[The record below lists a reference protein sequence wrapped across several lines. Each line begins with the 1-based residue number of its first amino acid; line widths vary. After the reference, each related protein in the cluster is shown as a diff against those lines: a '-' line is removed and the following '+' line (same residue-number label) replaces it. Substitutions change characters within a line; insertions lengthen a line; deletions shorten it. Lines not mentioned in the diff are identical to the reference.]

1 MRNSKELSKM
11 NLWAVQIF
19 KLFWVGLIRWDWW
32 LRHVESDL
40 IFVKMCISR
49 RPILTCKKITNH
61 KEIQIGKK
69 RFFLSKKKESSR
81 RTKSFPSPDEEKQ
94 VVIYSDRRQWR
105 IEPMSSWWI
114 IIFFAR
120 CFVFLIKQHG
130 RRCKFLNASWLII
143 KVSLVSCESGLDKG

>member
-1 MRNSKELSKM
+1 MIYQSTPLNWIMWNSKELSKM

-61 KEIQIGKK
+61 KEIQIGEK
-69 RFFLSKKKESSR
+69 RFFLSKKKRIVSANEKFSLAWQGKTSGNLFGPPSVTNWANEQLMNNYLFCPLLR
-81 RTKSFPSPDEEKQ
+81 FFNKTTRTTMQIFKCL
-94 VVIYSDRRQWR
+94 VI
-105 IEPMSSWWI
+105 
-114 IIFFAR
+114 
-120 CFVFLIKQHG
+120 
-130 RRCKFLNASWLII
+130 NN
-143 KVSLVSCESGLDKG
+143 